1 MRDYMKIVLVSMFF
15 VLFAFV
21 NLQAADAS
29 KIGLVDFQ
37 KILDN
42 STAGKAAQAE
52 INKKGEAM
60 ESEIK
65 KMGEEVESLKNNLE
79 REALV
84 MSREAREEKE
94 RELRTKIGDFRD
106 LQARHVQ
113 TFKEAERELVQKIQV
128 EVMDLLKEIGAKGNY
143 QLILERRESGSL
155 YFLDSMD
162 LTDQII
168 EAYNKK
174 TGKSGK

>member
-1 MRDYMKIVLVSMFF
+1 MRDYMKWALVSMVFI
-15 VLFAFV
+15 LFAFV
-21 NLQAADAS
+21 DLQAADAS

-94 RELRTKIGDFRD
+94 RELRMKISDFRD

-174 TGKSGK
+174 TGKSGN

>member
-1 MRDYMKIVLVSMFF
+1 MRDYMKWALVSMVFI
-15 VLFAFV
+15 LFAFV
-21 NLQAADAS
+21 DLQAADAS

>member
-1 MRDYMKIVLVSMFF
+1 MRDFMKTALVSMFF

-42 STAGKAAQAE
+42 STAGKAAQLE

-94 RELRTKIGDFRD
+94 RELRIKISDFRD
-106 LQARHVQ
+106 LQTRHMQ

-143 QLILERRESGSL
+143 QLILERRESGAL

-174 TGKSGK
+174 TSKGGK

>member
-1 MRDYMKIVLVSMFF
+1 MRDYMKWALVSMVFI
-15 VLFAFV
+15 LFAFV
-21 NLQAADAS
+21 DLQAADAS

-94 RELRTKIGDFRD
+94 RELRMKISDFRD

-128 EVMDLLKEIGAKGNY
+128 EVIDLLKEMGAKGNY
-143 QLILERRESGSL
+143 QLILERRESGAL

-174 TGKSGK
+174 TGKSGN

>member
-1 MRDYMKIVLVSMFF
+1 MRDYLKIALVSMFF
-15 VLFAFV
+15 VLSAFV
-21 NLQAADAS
+21 NLQSADAS

-60 ESEIK
+60 ESEIR
-65 KMGEEVESLKNNLE
+65 KMGEEVESLKDNLE

-94 RELRTKIGDFRD
+94 RELRTKISDFRD
-106 LQARHVQ
+106 LQNRHMQ
-113 TFKEAERELVQKIQV
+113 TFKEAERDLVQKIQV
-128 EVMDLLKEIGAKGNY
+128 EVMELLKEVGAKGKY
-143 QLILERRESGSL
+143 ELIIERRESGAL

>member
-94 RELRTKIGDFRD
+94 RELRMKISDFRD

>member
-1 MRDYMKIVLVSMFF
+1 MRDYLKIALISMFF
-15 VLFAFV
+15 VLSAFV
-21 NLQAADAS
+21 NLQAAGVS

-60 ESEIK
+60 ESEIR
-65 KMGEEVESLKNNLE
+65 KMGEEVESLKDNLE

-84 MSREAREEKE
+84 MSREAKEEKE
-94 RELRTKIGDFRD
+94 RELRIKISDFRD
-106 LQARHVQ
+106 LQNKHMQ
-113 TFKEAERELVQKIQV
+113 TFKEAERNLVQKIQV
-128 EVMDLLKEIGAKGNY
+128 EVMDLLKEIGAKENY
-143 QLILERRESGSL
+143 QLIIERRESGAL

-174 TGKSGK
+174 TAKSGK

>member
-1 MRDYMKIVLVSMFF
+1 MRDYLKIALVSMFF
-15 VLFAFV
+15 VLFALV

-42 STAGKAAQAE
+42 SIAGKAAQAE

-60 ESEIK
+60 ESEIR
-65 KMGEEVESLKNNLE
+65 KMGEEVESLKDNLE

-94 RELRTKIGDFRD
+94 RELRIKISDFRD
-106 LQARHVQ
+106 LQNRHMQ
-113 TFKEAERELVQKIQV
+113 TFKEAERDLVQKIQV
-128 EVMDLLKEIGAKGNY
+128 EVMELLKEVGAKGKY
-143 QLILERRESGSL
+143 ELIIERRESGAL

-174 TGKSGK
+174 SGKSGK

>member
-1 MRDYMKIVLVSMFF
+1 MRDYMKWAIVSMVFI
-15 VLFAFV
+15 LFAFID
-21 NLQAADAS
+21 LQAADAS

-94 RELRTKIGDFRD
+94 RELRMKISDFRD

-174 TGKSGK
+174 TGKSGN

>member
-1 MRDYMKIVLVSMFF
+1 MRDYMKWALVSMVFI
-15 VLFAFV
+15 LFAFV

-60 ESEIK
+60 ESEIR
-65 KMGEEVESLKNNLE
+65 KMGEDVELLKNNLE

-94 RELRTKIGDFRD
+94 RELRMKISDFRD

-113 TFKEAERELVQKIQV
+113 TFKESERELVQKIQV

-143 QLILERRESGSL
+143 QLILERRESGAL

-174 TGKSGK
+174 TGKAGN

>member
-1 MRDYMKIVLVSMFF
+1 
-15 VLFAFV
+15 
-21 NLQAADAS
+21 
-29 KIGLVDFQ
+29 LVDFQ

-42 STAGKAAQAE
+42 STAGKAAQVE

-60 ESEIK
+60 ESEIR
-65 KMGEEVESLKNNLE
+65 KMGEEVESLKDNLE

-94 RELRTKIGDFRD
+94 RELRIKISDFRD
-106 LQARHVQ
+106 LQNRHMQ
-113 TFKEAERELVQKIQV
+113 TFKEAERDLVQKIQV
-128 EVMDLLKEIGAKGNY
+128 EVMELLKEVGAKGKY
-143 QLILERRESGSL
+143 ELIIERRESGAL

>member
-94 RELRTKIGDFRD
+94 RELRMKIGDFRD

-174 TGKSGK
+174 TGKSGN